1 MTNTNMLKSA
11 QKKIAEITKDLKSKE
26 HSILQYKLNFF
37 DLKSTNAKVDEA
49 MTEYNELMAEYELM
63 VAQYKAEIKKLH
75 YVTKCHLVDTI
86 VKDFKVAKVSW
97 IREFIDENKELFTA
111 FISRKKAES
120 KTKINNK
127 KGEE

>member
-1 MTNTNMLKSA
+1 MLKSA
-11 QKKIAEITKDLKSKE
+11 QKKIAEITKDIKSKE

-49 MTEYNELMAEYELM
+49 MTEYNELMAEYEGLI
-63 VAQYKAEIKKLH
+63 AIQKEEIKKFN
-75 YVTKCHLVDTI
+75 YIRKCHLVDTI

-97 IREFIDENKELFTA
+97 IREFIDENKDLFTA
-111 FISRKKAES
+111 FISRKKAE
-120 KTKINNK
+120 TKAMTYNK

>member
-1 MTNTNMLKSA
+1 MLKSA
-11 QKKIAEITKDLKSKE
+11 QKKITEITKDIKSKE

-37 DLKSTNAKVDEA
+37 DLKATNTIVDES
-49 MTEYNELMAEYELM
+49 MTDYNELIAEYEKLIEL
-63 VAQYKAEIKKLH
+63 QKAEIKKMQ
-75 YVTKCHLVDTI
+75 YITKCHLVDTI

-120 KTKINNK
+120 KALTYNK